1 MGFYSR
7 HNVGLPTLTL
17 MVLRPLWPS
26 FSRFLADKTNPKQ
39 IKKKPQSEYVKDKS
53 KAIGKTASLVLTSS
67 LLHVSAPTSINYS
80 NIPDLKEGPVKTS
93 LLFCSWHRWVVT
105 LRATSFRL
113 NHLLQRL
120 RPELH
125 HSCHTFFF
133 FTLVRQ
139 FVTFSVYVSICS
151 R

>member
-17 MVLRPLWPS
+17 MVLRLLWPS

-105 LRATSFRL
+105 LKFPVQSFVTAPSSWAPSQL
-113 NHLLQRL
+113 SH
-120 RPELH
+120 
-125 HSCHTFFF
+125 FF

-151 R
+151 

>member
-17 MVLRPLWPS
+17 MVLRLLWPS